1 MIKNIFMPFSLQIVS
16 GQDIQKLYILH
27 IMNRYSQINLKII
40 SILRSLYRKLILIY
54 KVVFFT
60 KQ

>member
-1 MIKNIFMPFSLQIVS
+1 MPFSLQIVS